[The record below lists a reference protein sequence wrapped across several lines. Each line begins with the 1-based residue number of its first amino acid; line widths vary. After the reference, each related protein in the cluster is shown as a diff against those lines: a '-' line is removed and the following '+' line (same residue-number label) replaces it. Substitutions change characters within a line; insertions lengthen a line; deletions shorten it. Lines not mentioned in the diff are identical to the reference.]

1 MPSFSTHCIDANL
14 VVGLYTGSLGS
25 IVRDMWLRW
34 QLENSSLVA
43 PFLIRYEV
51 TNVLYRH
58 HLQGFTDLQSMREA
72 LAESMT
78 LPIRLYSD
86 EDLHGAAVDLAERFH
101 LPAAYGAHYLALAE
115 RLGIDF
121 YTGDRRLWN
130 TVRHQLPWVR
140 LVESE

>member
-1 MPSFSTHCIDANL
+1 MPSFSTLCIDANL
-14 VVGLYTGSLGS
+14 VVGLYTGSLGP
-25 IVRDMWLRW
+25 IVREMWLGW
-34 QLENSSLVA
+34 QRENRSLVA

-51 TNVLYRH
+51 ANVLYRH
-58 HLQGFTDLQSMREA
+58 HRQGFIDLQSTREA

-78 LPIRLYSD
+78 LPIRLYSED
-86 EDLHGAAVDLAERFH
+86 DLHDAAVVLAERFH
-101 LPAAYGAHYLALAE
+101 LPAAYDAHYLALAE

-140 LVESE
+140 LIETE